1 VNTPAPRS
9 RSWLRRLL
17 AVFLGLLV
25 ALLICEGLI
34 RLTGLGNV
42 SLSRG
47 SFHAFDPEAGWIC
60 RAGADTDY
68 EQPGSFRVRVS
79 VNSRGLRDREHALPK
94 PAGTRRVVCLGD
106 SFMWGYGVEEEE
118 MLSRA
123 LEREVPGTETVNLGA
138 NGYSTVQELV
148 RFETEGV
155 RHSPDA
161 VLLLVCWNDLEDN
174 LDDKDGGR
182 PAARVGED
190 GALSIL
196 NRPVRRK
203 WKSSTVQWLRHNS
216 RLFSFVEYAVKA
228 ARAKSARTAMDRG
241 ALEDAGDGLSEIDV
255 YARPGPAMDAAWLVM
270 GKVIERIRDEAAR
283 AGADLVVAYGAD
295 LYAVDAEAFADLAR
309 TAGAESDMDPD
320 RPGRRLG
327 EACARL
333 GLRYLDLNP
342 VFRAS
347 GLPVP
352 DLFLAHNRH
361 WSATGHLLAARAL
374 APVLPAPEK

>member
-1 VNTPAPRS
+1 M
-9 RSWLRRLL
+9 LIGL
-17 AVFLGLLV
+17 AI
-25 ALLICEGLI
+25 ALLLCEGLI

-47 SFHAFDPEAGWIC
+47 SFHAYDPEAGWIC
-60 RAGADTDY
+60 RPGADTDY
-68 EQPGSFRVRVS
+68 ELPGSFRVRVR
-79 VNSRGLRDREHALPK
+79 VNSRGLRDREHLLPK

-123 LEREVPGTETVNLGA
+123 LEREARGIETVNLGA

-155 RHSPDA
+155 RHDPDA

-182 PAARVGED
+182 PAALLEAD
-190 GALSIL
+190 GALSIV

-203 WKSSTVQWLRHNS
+203 WKSSTVQWLRHHS

-228 ARAKSARTAMDRG
+228 ARAKSARQAKDQD
-241 ALEDAGDGLSEIDV
+241 ALEDAGEGLSETDV
-255 YARPGPAMDAAWLVM
+255 YARPGPAVDRAWLVM
-270 GKVIERIRDEAAR
+270 EQVIGKLRDECAR
-283 AGADLVVAYGAD
+283 AGAELIVAYGAD

-309 TAGAESDMDPD
+309 SAGADGAMDPD
-320 RPGRRLG
+320 RPGKRLG
-327 EACARL
+327 EVCGRL

-347 GLPVP
+347 ALPVP
-352 DLFLAHNRH
+352 ELFLARNRH
-361 WSATGHLLAARAL
+361 WSPRGHALAATAL
-374 APVLPAPEK
+374 APLLSPR